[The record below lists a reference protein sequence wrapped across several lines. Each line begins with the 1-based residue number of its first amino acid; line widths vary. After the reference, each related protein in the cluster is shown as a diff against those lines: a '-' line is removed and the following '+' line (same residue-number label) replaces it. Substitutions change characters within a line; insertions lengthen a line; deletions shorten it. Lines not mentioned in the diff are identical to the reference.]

1 MSNGEIYKD
10 SFFFDMI
17 GVEFRGRKRESKRE
31 IRMWV

>member
-17 GVEFRGRKRESKRE
+17 GVEFRGRKRVKER
-31 IRMWV
+31 